1 MLHACGQGLA
11 MIMAPLGLGGDAS
24 VQLWTAK
31 QCDAVDAL
39 QSTVCV
45 APHSCSELPN
55 RSIVRT
61 YVRRNNLV
69 VGTLGLEP
77 VSLYRHSRSV
87 IVTLRPRTAVFP
99 RHSSLG

>member
-1 MLHACGQGLA
+1 MRAGAGHDYGT
-11 MIMAPLGLGGDAS
+11 PLGLGGDTS
-24 VQLWTAK
+24 IQLWTVK

-61 YVRRNNLV
+61 FVRRDNLV

-77 VSLYRHSRSV
+77 VSLTV
-87 IVTLRPRTAVFP
+87 IAGV
-99 RHSSLG
+99 